1 MSSDMSVSEFEAK
14 YHHYLDDETKAKI
27 DALDVG
33 DRAYFWAYLKETIAE
48 HIGREMLR
56 EMERMVIDGG
66 VRPLSSPDKLAP
78 KPFEYA
84 EDSIRPGKW
93 FARSCIQ

>member
-1 MSSDMSVSEFEAK
+1 MSSDMSVAEFEAK
-14 YHHYLDDETKAKI
+14 YHHFLDDETKAKI

-33 DRAYFWAYLKETIAE
+33 DRAYFWAYLKETIVE
-48 HIGREMLR
+48 HIGHEMLR
-56 EMERMVIDGG
+56 EMERMVIEGG
-66 VRPLSSPDKLAP
+66 VRPFGIDELAP